1 MVWKLFFSL
10 YYFFCLCIS
19 FLQGQLKLAWREKT
33 KLSLPSGRQKRYA
46 RWESMIFMTSQS
58 LRFLVFLK
66 KRPFLNI
73 LTSLWCRLNNR
84 KVGLQIIFRLTFQVF
99 APVNLKNTKI
109 DNLIQRI
116 WSYWV
121 SLACAQKS
129 IAFQTSNK
137 VSHISIIL
145 WLFWYLSSI
154 ISLKWTTGSSLEV
167 TSDSAKLDGCLLS
180 ISFQGYLGIMSIVLL
195 ST

>member
-10 YYFFCLCIS
+10 YYFFCLCVS

-84 KVGLQIIFRLTFQVF
+84 KFGLQIIFRLTFQVF

-121 SLACAQKS
+121 SLACAKKS
-129 IAFQTSNK
+129 IAFQTSSN

-145 WLFWYLSSI
+145 WLFLVFKFYHKSEMNDWQQFWSYF
-154 ISLKWTTGSSLEV
+154 WFGQTGWLFVE
-167 TSDSAKLDGCLLS
+167 
-180 ISFQGYLGIMSIVLL
+180 Y
-195 ST
+195 

>member
-99 APVNLKNTKI
+99 APANLKNTKI
-109 DNLIQRI
+109 DSLIQPI
-116 WSYWV
+116 WLYWV
-121 SLACAQKS
+121 RPACAQKS
-129 IAFQTSNK
+129 IVSRPLTK
-137 VSHISIIL
+137 ISHISIIL

-154 ISLKWTTGSSLEV
+154 TCLTWATGSSLEV
-167 TSDSAKLDGCLLS
+167 TSESAKLDGYLLS
-180 ISFQGYLGIMSIVLL
+180 ISF
-195 ST
+195 